1 MQKYKNYINGVF
13 VESQSGSSFKSVDP
27 SNEKEFAEI
36 CAAEDFEVNLA
47 VESAH
52 NAFIGEWSKV

>member
-27 SNEKEFAEI
+27 STEKEFAEI
-36 CAAEDFEVNLA
+36 VLTL
-47 VESAH
+47 
-52 NAFIGEWSKV
+52 